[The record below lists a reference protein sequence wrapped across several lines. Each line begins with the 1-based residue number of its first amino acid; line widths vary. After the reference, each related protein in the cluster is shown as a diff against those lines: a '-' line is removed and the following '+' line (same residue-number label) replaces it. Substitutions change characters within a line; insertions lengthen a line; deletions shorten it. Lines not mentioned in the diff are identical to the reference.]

1 MSRFWTR
8 NRRGVALAAAAA
20 AAGLLGYL
28 AYEVWQESAR
38 DAASDDDGGDSST
51 PGASDVEDVIHVRAP
66 ADTRGSS
73 ADIDRFRHPAAR
85 RVLAISARGVV
96 LDSADADLWSADVRV
111 RRDAAAVLARLAE
124 LYAVYLIVAVRPG
137 ADGPQRV
144 LRSLELAGIVTPPSQ
159 SASDVGDSVVWVGGS
174 SRRSSGAS
182 SLSGEIPSSAVSAIL
197 NASPGILPRANVL
210 FCQTEEGKA
219 HMARHL
225 LTAAPPPNCAGYAGY
240 VDTNRDVVARL
251 SHVLHTVVLVAPH
264 AAPCALIRH
273 GDVPGANSA
282 FSAAATSAPSAQ
294 PSGSRPP
301 ELAASAETVDHI
313 TNCSL
318 YR

>member
-96 LDSADADLWSADVRV
+96 
-111 RRDAAAVLARLAE
+111 
-124 LYAVYLIVAVRPG
+124 
-137 ADGPQRV
+137 
-144 LRSLELAGIVTPPSQ
+144 
-159 SASDVGDSVVWVGGS
+159 
-174 SRRSSGAS
+174 
-182 SLSGEIPSSAVSAIL
+182 
-197 NASPGILPRANVL
+197 
-210 FCQTEEGKA
+210 
-219 HMARHL
+219 
-225 LTAAPPPNCAGYAGY
+225 
-240 VDTNRDVVARL
+240 
-251 SHVLHTVVLVAPH
+251 
-264 AAPCALIRH
+264 
-273 GDVPGANSA
+273 
-282 FSAAATSAPSAQ
+282 
-294 PSGSRPP
+294 
-301 ELAASAETVDHI
+301 
-313 TNCSL
+313 
-318 YR
+318 